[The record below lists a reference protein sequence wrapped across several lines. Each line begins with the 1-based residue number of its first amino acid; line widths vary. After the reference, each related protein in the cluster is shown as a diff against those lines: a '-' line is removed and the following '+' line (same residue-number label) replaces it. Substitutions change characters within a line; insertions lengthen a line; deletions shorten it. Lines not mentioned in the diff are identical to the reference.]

1 MTHKK
6 KDLPMKEW
14 RLGELIVAKVDLQR
28 RINKGEF
35 QGDAFQKAQKSLL
48 DMKDELKR
56 RNKE

>member
-1 MTHKK
+1 MTR
-6 KDLPMKEW
+6 KDLPMREW
-14 RLGELIVAKVDLQR
+14 RLAELITAKVELEK